1 MYHDKSQLLI
11 HMSLFFHHWQL
22 SRHLLLVEGI
32 VEDLAVLAHAVPMTF
47 DGLLYRVVC
56 VFQIDIGWV

>member
-1 MYHDKSQLLI
+1 M
-11 HMSLFFHHWQL
+11 
-22 SRHLLLVEGI
+22 VEGI
-32 VEDLAVLAHAVPMTF
+32 VEDLAVLAHAVPMIF